1 MTTASAGTLGSQ
13 GILGERRAVF
23 AGVARDCAT
32 HLPGVL
38 GNLDRLAALY
48 KAASFVF
55 VVSDSRDRSCSLLE
69 DWLAGGRH
77 GQAIDLGALDERLPK
92 RTERLSH
99 VRNAVLDAVARQWP
113 DHDHLVVVDLDDVL
127 ARPIDAGAFAR
138 AAAWLDAEPARAGV
152 FANAYPRYYDV
163 WALRHERWCPQD
175 CWHPIWG
182 RRQDETFEAAKFREV
197 FTRQIVVPTSLP
209 PIPVRSAFG
218 GLGVYRMT
226 FALQARYHGTDM
238 QGRESSEHVAYNA
251 AIRRAGGQ
259 LHIFPA
265 LQVQAPQ
272 QHLYQPSEFEW
283 RWRMRMLA
291 RRAGEIGLPPWRRF
305 RLGSA

>member
-1 MTTASAGTLGSQ
+1 MTTASAGSLGSQ
-13 GILGERRAVF
+13 DILGGRRAVF

-38 GNLDRLAALY
+38 SNLGRLAALY
-48 KAASFVF
+48 KEASFVF
-55 VVSDSRDRSCSLLE
+55 VVSDSRDQSRSLLE
-69 DWLAGGRH
+69 DWLARGRH
-77 GQAIDLGALDERLPK
+77 GQVIDLGILEDRLPK

-113 DHDHLVVVDLDDVL
+113 DHDHLVIADLDDVL
-127 ARPIDAGAFAR
+127 ARPIDVGAFAR
-138 AAAWLDAEPARAGV
+138 AAAWLDAEPAHAGV
-152 FANAYPRYYDV
+152 FANAQPRYYDV
-163 WALRHERWCPQD
+163 WALRHDRWCPED

-182 RRQDETFEAAKFREV
+182 RQQDETFEAAKFREV

-209 PIPVRSAFG
+209 PIAVRSAFG

-226 FALQARYHGTDM
+226 FALQARYHGTDV
-238 QGRESSEHVAYNA
+238 QGRESSEHVAFNA
-251 AIRRAGGQ
+251 EIRQAGGQ
-259 LHIFPA
+259 LHIFPP
-265 LQVQAPQ
+265 LCVQAPQ
-272 QHLYQPSEFEW
+272 QHLYQASEFEW